1 MIVSVVLAPE
11 SRAGNAEVGET
22 PTVNVPTLP
31 VNSAAESFNVPID
44 QTEPGGGLVGTGVD
58 VGVLVGGLAASVG
71 WLGIAK
77 LRLKITRN
85 SRTIGVNMLRLG
97 LTFMANLL
105 RVDETCW

>member
-1 MIVSVVLAPE
+1 MVKVIVSVVLAPE
-11 SRAGNAEVGET
+11 SRAGKDEVGEV

-31 VNSAAESFNVPID
+31 VNSVAESFNMPID
-44 QTEPGGGLVGTGVD
+44 QTEPGGGLVGMPVG

-71 WLGIAK
+71 WIGIAK

-85 SRTIGVNMLRLG
+85 SRIVSVNMLRRG

-105 RVDETCW
+105 L

>member
-11 SRAGNAEVGET
+11 RRAGKAEVGET

-44 QTEPGGGLVGTGVD
+44 QARPAGGLVGVAEG
-58 VGVLVGGLAASVG
+58 VGVFVGGLAASVG
-71 WLGIAK
+71 WLGIAR
-77 LRLKITRN
+77 LRLSIMRT
-85 SRTIGVNMLRLG
+85 SRTTGVNRLRLG

-105 RVDETCW
+105 L